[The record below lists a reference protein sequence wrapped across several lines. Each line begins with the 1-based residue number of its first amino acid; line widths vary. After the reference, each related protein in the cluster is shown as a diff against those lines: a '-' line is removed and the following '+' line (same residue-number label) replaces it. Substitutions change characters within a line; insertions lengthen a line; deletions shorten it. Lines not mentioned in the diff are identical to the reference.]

1 MNGSNDG
8 VPYFWGRRVN
18 SLYFDTLTIGDTGNA
33 GAGQSAKVFDLV
45 GGAATSALNCSQ
57 VVIVDVA
64 DLGEISDMILSFRPT
79 TNFVSPGR
87 GLAHDTSQGTITPN
101 PHALNGWRF
110 INPFMIAT
118 NGPYLGFTGTQSTL
132 NCTTGSTEFTTSDE
146 AFRIDGETV
155 GNFTFSANVFDGSG
169 EFLSE
174 GNTAAI
180 TAYAM
185 EDIGVSGFADS
196 SADPGVDT
204 TVNLTAATQ
213 FKTGQLVLI
222 AEEPAYNG
230 EHAIVRVADDQLS
243 FDINVVFSTNDA
255 AVLKQTRITSAS
267 HGFILNEN
275 MTISGSTNYNV
286 PHRINQIIDND
297 TYEIPFAFVAN
308 DATGTADSVSKT
320 QKDTGIE
327 SISNGE
333 APDSKRLAFGFINGN
348 ATLTSGFVADVYQ
361 NINFGASIQDDII
374 TERFELTDATNGVYT
389 YRDPRPITVKV
400 EGTMWIVK
408 TGATQSY
415 RFSLNTDGATPAF
428 TTSIT
433 SVTDSSGIARF
444 NFTPGPTVFVGQ
456 TLTIKD
462 FVTNTDYNGEI
473 IIDTVGAGFF
483 ESNEIAFGT
492 NEAVGSFESK
502 YAPVEVKTTQEI
514 AQFSEFVEIVED
526 DTLQIMIAADGHT
539 DSATVTDAKIA
550 LSEA

>member
-33 GAGQSAKVFDLV
+33 GAGQSAKLFDLV
-45 GGAATSALNCSQ
+45 GGAATSALNCAQ

-110 INPFMIAT
+110 INPFMITT
-118 NGPYLGFTGTQSTL
+118 NGPYLGFTGTQSTF

-169 EFLSE
+169 KFLSD

-185 EDIGVSGFADS
+185 EDIAVSGFADS
-196 SADPGVDT
+196 SANPGVDT

-213 FKTGQLVLI
+213 FKTGQLILI
-222 AEEPAYNG
+222 AEEAAYNG

-255 AVLKQTRITSAS
+255 ASLKQTSITSAS

-275 MTISGSTNYNV
+275 MTISGTTNYDGD
-286 PHRINQIIDND
+286 HRINRIIDND

-308 DATGTADSVSKT
+308 DATGTATSVSKIQT
-320 QKDTGIE
+320 ETGVE
-327 SISNGE
+327 ATTNGE
-333 APDSKRLAFGFINGN
+333 APNSKRIAFGYINGN
-348 ATLTSGFVADVYQ
+348 SVVTTIATADTYQ
-361 NINFGASIQDDII
+361 DINFGSSITNDLV
-374 TERFELTDATNGVYT
+374 TERFTLTDAAIGEYT
-389 YRDPRPITVKV
+389 YTDPRVSATSWVVKA
-400 EGTMWIVK
+400 
-408 TGATQSY
+408 GATQVY
-415 RFSLNTDGATPAF
+415 RFALSKNSEEPAF

-444 NFTPGPTVFVGQ
+444 NFTPGPTLSAGQ
-456 TLTIKD
+456 LVTIKD
-462 FVTNTDYNGEI
+462 FVTNTDYNGEFE
-473 IIDTVGAGFF
+473 IDTVGAGFF
-483 ESNEIAFGT
+483 EVNSIAFGT
-492 NEAVGSFESK
+492 NEAVGSFETK
-502 YAPVEVKTTQEI
+502 YAPIEVKTTQEI
-514 AQFSEFVEIVED
+514 AQFNEYVDLEEN
-526 DTLQIMIAADGHT
+526 DTILIQIAPDGHT
-539 DSATVTDAKIA
+539 DNATVTDFK
-550 LSEA
+550 LSITQV